1 MPIAPLL
8 PLAVA
13 ALLVGLVSTGVAP
26 AAQPISAGP
35 GQPAAADAPLAA
47 DLRRAFEA
55 RLDAV
60 VQDLDGVAGYAI
72 IDLTTGRRFDRLAD
86 EAFPT
91 ASTIKLA
98 VLYEMLKQAEE
109 GRLDLDRIAPLDPAQ
124 AVAGSGILQHLRAPS
139 LSLRDHA
146 ALMMILSDNTATNV
160 VIDAVGMDRVN
171 ARMQGLGV
179 TPSLLRRKMMD
190 AAAAARG
197 DENVASPGALARTAT
212 LLWRGEGLTAAS
224 REEAHRILRQVGGQI
239 RRAIPARVLVFS
251 KTGSLAA
258 VRAEAAV
265 VDLEGRPYALAVM
278 TTYLAV
284 DADGDR
290 AVFEITSAAHAY
302 FERLAAGGA
311 YGRRP

>member
-1 MPIAPLL
+1 MPLSPLHPVAL
-8 PLAVA
+8 A
-13 ALLVGLVSTGVAP
+13 ALLLGLVSTAALP
-26 AAQPISAGP
+26 AAQTPVAVP
-35 GQPAAADAPLAA
+35 GQQAPADTPLAT

-55 RLDAV
+55 RLATV
-60 VQDLDGVAGYAI
+60 VEDLDGVAGYAI
-72 IDLTTGRRFDRLAD
+72 IDLTTGRRFDRLAGD
-86 EAFPT
+86 AFPT

-98 VLYEMLKQAEE
+98 VLYELLKQAEE
-109 GRLDLDRIAPLDPAQ
+109 GRLDLDRVAPLDGTQ
-124 AVAGSGILQHLRAPS
+124 KVAGSGVLQHLRAPA

-171 ARMQGLGV
+171 ARMTGLGA
-179 TPSLLRRKMMD
+179 TPTLLRRKMMD

-197 DENVASPGALARTAT
+197 DENIASPGALAQTAT

-224 REEAHRILRQVGGQI
+224 RDEAHRILRQVGGQI
-239 RRAIPARVLVFS
+239 RRATPARVPVFS

-265 VDLEGRPYALAVM
+265 VDLEGRPYAIAVM
-278 TTYLAV
+278 TTYLAA

-290 AVFEITSAAHAY
+290 AVFEIASAAHGY